1 MMVSRKEYDELILK
15 LTLATVKGVIAW
27 EKTNSKNGFQVKIGK
42 NSVTIVC
49 CDSMKLASLVGGED
63 WDIQSGT
70 LSIINSKGES
80 IDCYRKRKDE
90 DGFEQLKELFVTI
103 RRMVNTVDETLE
115 EIQKGLEL
123 VLS

>member
-1 MMVSRKEYDELILK
+1 MKKYDELILK
-15 LTLATVKGVIAW
+15 LTLATMKGVVAW
-27 EKTNSKNGFQVKIGK
+27 EVTGSRNGFQVKIGR

-49 CDSMKLASLVGGED
+49 CDSYKVASLVGGED

-70 LSIINSKGES
+70 LTIINSKGES

-90 DGFEQLKELFVTI
+90 DGFEQLRQLFVTI
-103 RRMVNTVDETLE
+103 RRKVNKVDETLD
-115 EIQKGLEL
+115 EILKGVEL